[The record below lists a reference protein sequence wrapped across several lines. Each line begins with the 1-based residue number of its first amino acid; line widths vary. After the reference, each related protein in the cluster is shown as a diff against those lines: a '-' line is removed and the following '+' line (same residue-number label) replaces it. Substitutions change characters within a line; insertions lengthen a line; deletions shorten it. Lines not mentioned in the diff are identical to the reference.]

1 MTDRRQHWQS
11 VYDRLRWSET
21 SWYQDASLTSLRLVE
36 RARLAPDDAIIDVGG
51 GGSAFARD
59 LLDAGCT
66 NVTVL
71 DISSSA
77 IAAGKDRLGDRAA
90 RVSWMLGD
98 LFDAELPAERYAL
111 WHDRAFFHFLTE
123 AAQRARYRATLD
135 HALRPGGYVI
145 LATFAADGPA
155 KCSGLDVVRYS
166 ADDLVAEMGA
176 TFQLLASEREE
187 HRTPS
192 GGVQPFTF
200 CLFRQSPKLN

>member
-1 MTDRRQHWQS
+1 MTDRRQHWQG

-21 SWYQDASLTSLRLVE
+21 SWYQDASTTSLRLVE

-51 GGSAFARD
+51 GASAFARD
-59 LLDAGCT
+59 LLDGGHA

-71 DISSSA
+71 DISPSA
-77 IAAGKDRLGDRAA
+77 ITAGKERLGDRAA
-90 RVSWMLGD
+90 RVSWILGD
-98 LFDAELPAERYAL
+98 LFDAELPTEHYAL

-123 AAQRARYRATLD
+123 AGQRARYRAILGR
-135 HALRPGGYVI
+135 ALRPAGYVI

-166 ADDLVAEMGA
+166 ADDLAAEMGA
-176 TFQLLASEREE
+176 SFQLLASEREE

-192 GGVQPFTF
+192 GAVQPFTY
-200 CLFRQSPKLN
+200 CLFRQSPELN